1 MPAFELLAEAR
12 SGEEAVR
19 LARALEPDLVL
30 MDIQMP
36 GMGGIEATRQIA
48 AARGGTAVVLLS
60 SYPERRTYRADALS
74 CGAAAYVPKEDFGRR
89 VLEEIWNAHG

>member
-36 GMGGIEATRQIA
+36 GMGGIEAARQIA

-60 SYPERRTYRADALS
+60 SYPERDLPGDALS